1 MSWVDDYGRGKSWMA
16 QRMGVQNSL
25 TVSARTG
32 ARELVAA
39 VRWLTQNGYEPT
51 TRSEIVGL
59 CVRVVASQVG
69 EEDWVSTEEAHNF
82 LDQHFGVLTK
92 RAGKM
97 VRSARIRDPQMR
109 EEAYRMMQG
118 MDGNGGQVNLGGGT
132 VPPPPEMR
140 QKDGVLYIIHATS
153 EGLREDGEKYKA
165 QIAAGA
171 VKVVSREKW
180 AEIDRAPTLGLDA
193 LMGNNMI

>member
-1 MSWVDDYGRGKSWMA
+1 MSWIDDYGKGKSWAA

-59 CVRVVASQVG
+59 CVKVVASQVG

-97 VRSARIRDPQMR
+97 VRSARIKDPLVR
-109 EEAYRMMQG
+109 EEAYRMMQR

-132 VPPPPEMR
+132 VPPPEMR
-140 QKDGVLYIIHATS
+140 QKDGVMYIIHATS
-153 EGLREDGEKYKA
+153 EGFREDMEKYGK

-171 VKVVSREKW
+171 VKVVSREEW
-180 AEIDRAPTLGLDA
+180 AEIDRAPTLGLNA
-193 LMGNNMI
+193 LMGNDIL

>member
-1 MSWVDDYGRGKSWMA
+1 MSWIDDYGKGKSWVA

-59 CVRVVASQVG
+59 CVKMVASQVG

-97 VRSARIRDPQMR
+97 VRSARIKDPQVR

-118 MDGNGGQVNLGGGT
+118 MDGNLGQAQVGGAT
-132 VPPPPEMR
+132 TPPPEMR
-140 QKDGVLYIIHATS
+140 QKDGVMYIIHATN
-153 EGLREDGEKYKA
+153 EGLREDMEKYRA
-165 QIAAGA
+165 QIAAGT
-171 VKVVSREKW
+171 VKVVSREEW

-193 LMGNNMI
+193 LMENNAL

>member
-1 MSWVDDYGRGKSWMA
+1 MSWIDDYGKGKSWMA
-16 QRMGVQNSL
+16 QRMSVQNSL

-59 CVRVVASQVG
+59 CVKVVASQVD

-97 VRSARIRDPQMR
+97 VRSARIRDPQVR
-109 EEAYRMMQG
+109 EEAYRMMQE
-118 MDGNGGQVNLGGGT
+118 MDGSSGQANLDKGA
-132 VPPPPEMR
+132 VSPPEMR
-140 QKDGVLYIIHATS
+140 QKDGVMYIIHGTM
-153 EGLREDGEKYKA
+153 EGIREDEEKWRR
-165 QIAAGA
+165 QIEEGT
-171 VKVVSREKW
+171 VKVVSKKEW
-180 AEIDRAPTLGLDA
+180 EEIDRAPILDLASLGTNLE
-193 LMGNNMI
+193 GV

>member
-1 MSWVDDYGRGKSWMA
+1 MSWIDDYGKGKSWAA

-39 VRWLTQNGYEPT
+39 VRWLTQNGYEPA
-51 TRSEIVGL
+51 TRSDIVGL
-59 CVRVVASQVG
+59 CVKVVASQVG

-82 LDQHFGVLTK
+82 LDQHFRVLTK

-97 VRSARIRDPQMR
+97 VRSARIRDPQVR

-118 MDGNGGQVNLGGGT
+118 MDGSSGQANLDRGT
-132 VPPPPEMR
+132 VPPPEMR
-140 QKDGVLYIIHATS
+140 QKDGVMYIIHATTR
-153 EGLREDGEKYKA
+153 GLREDEEKYKA

-171 VKVVSREKW
+171 VKVVSREEW
-180 AEIDRAPTLGLDA
+180 AEIDRAPILDLA
-193 LMGNNMI
+193 SLEGV